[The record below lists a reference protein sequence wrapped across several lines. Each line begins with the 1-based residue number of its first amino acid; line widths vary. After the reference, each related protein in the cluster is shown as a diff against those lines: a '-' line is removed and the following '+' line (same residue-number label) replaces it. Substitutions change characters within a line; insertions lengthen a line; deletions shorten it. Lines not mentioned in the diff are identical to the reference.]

1 MSLRLRLTLIYTGVL
16 SSVLLLLS
24 VVVYSLI
31 SILFV
36 NLVDSRLGEAADQ
49 IVTTLWANPS
59 GEIEIDTD
67 ALNIADNY
75 YYQVW
80 SADNRLL
87 VYSDSAS
94 ELDLSLDSIGMN
106 EGVPNYREVNV
117 NRVDFRVLTMPL
129 QVEGN
134 QVGYLQ
140 VGLALTEIR
149 EAQRFIQIVFSV
161 AVVFSILVAEIV
173 GWLVTGH
180 ALAPLQTMVQ
190 VTRQISSSD
199 DLSRRIPVIP
209 GRSDEINELILAFN
223 RTLVRLERLFDA
235 QRRFLADVSHELR
248 TPLTVIKGN
257 VGLMRLMKSPD
268 AESLD
273 SIDSEVDRLT
283 RLVGDLLLMAQAETG
298 KLPLSMA
305 PVALDDLL
313 FEVFNQLKI
322 LSKGEHDIQI
332 EKIEPVRIIADRD
345 RIKQVLLNLGS
356 NAIKFTPRGGKIH
369 LSLEALGKW
378 VRIQVSDEGAGISK
392 DEMNH
397 LFERF
402 YKADKAR
409 GRVDKQTGFG
419 LGLPIAYWIVRNHGG
434 RIDVESEPGAGTTFH
449 VWLPLSLTEIPTQ
462 PSSLNSD

>member
-106 EGVPNYREVNV
+106 EGVPIYREVKV

-462 PSSLNSD
+462 PSSLNSE

>member
-24 VVVYSLI
+24 IVVYSLI

-106 EGVPNYREVNV
+106 EGVPIYREVKV

>member
-161 AVVFSILVAEIV
+161 AVVFSILVAAIV

-462 PSSLNSD
+462 PSSLNSE

>member
-106 EGVPNYREVNV
+106 EGVPIYREVKV

>member
-106 EGVPNYREVNV
+106 EGVPIYREVKV

-161 AVVFSILVAEIV
+161 AVVFSILVAAIV

>member
-161 AVVFSILVAEIV
+161 AVVFSILVAAIV

-462 PSSLNSD
+462 PSSVNSD

>member
-24 VVVYSLI
+24 IVVYSLI

-106 EGVPNYREVNV
+106 EGVPIYREVKV

-268 AESLD
+268 AESLN

-434 RIDVESEPGAGTTFH
+434 RIDVESEPGAGTTFY

-462 PSSLNSD
+462 PISSSYD

>member
-462 PSSLNSD
+462 PSSVNSD

>member
-106 EGVPNYREVNV
+106 EGVPIYREVKV

-268 AESLD
+268 AESLN

-434 RIDVESEPGAGTTFH
+434 RIDVESEPGARTTFH

-462 PSSLNSD
+462 PASLNSN

>member
-106 EGVPNYREVNV
+106 EGVPIYREVKV

-313 FEVFNQLKI
+313 FEVINQLKI

-462 PSSLNSD
+462 PSSLNSE

>member
-1 MSLRLRLTLIYTGVL
+1 
-16 SSVLLLLS
+16 
-24 VVVYSLI
+24 
-31 SILFV
+31 
-36 NLVDSRLGEAADQ
+36 
-49 IVTTLWANPS
+49 
-59 GEIEIDTD
+59 
-67 ALNIADNY
+67 
-75 YYQVW
+75 
-80 SADNRLL
+80 
-87 VYSDSAS
+87 
-94 ELDLSLDSIGMN
+94 
-106 EGVPNYREVNV
+106 
-117 NRVDFRVLTMPL
+117 
-129 QVEGN
+129 
-134 QVGYLQ
+134 
-140 VGLALTEIR
+140 
-149 EAQRFIQIVFSV
+149 
-161 AVVFSILVAEIV
+161 
-173 GWLVTGH
+173 
-180 ALAPLQTMVQ
+180 
-190 VTRQISSSD
+190 
-199 DLSRRIPVIP
+199 
-209 GRSDEINELILAFN
+209 
-223 RTLVRLERLFDA
+223 
-235 QRRFLADVSHELR
+235 
-248 TPLTVIKGN
+248 VIKGN

>member
-161 AVVFSILVAEIV
+161 AVVFSILVAAIV